1 VPQNELWID
10 AVFVTLTGLDGSDH
24 FVNLELITRMVHNAS
39 AATPFTT
46 IYFDHHNFVEVT
58 ETPQKIITAGED

>member
-1 VPQNELWID
+1 VASFRSPQ
-10 AVFVTLTGLDGSDH
+10 
-24 FVNLELITRMVHNAS
+24 S

-58 ETPQKIITAGED
+58 ETPQKIITAGEDWRAKAAREGLAD